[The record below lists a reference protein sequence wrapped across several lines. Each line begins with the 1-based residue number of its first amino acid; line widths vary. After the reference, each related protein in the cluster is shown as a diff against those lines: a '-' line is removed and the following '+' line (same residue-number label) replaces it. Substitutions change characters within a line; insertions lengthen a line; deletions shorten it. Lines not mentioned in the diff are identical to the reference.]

1 VPYDPVYTP
10 GLPGG
15 EGGPAIQANGD
26 VAGAGGE
33 TVDLPESPLTAGNRR
48 PYDQVYGEYEQEAR
62 RSLGRQSL
70 PPALQG
76 LVQRY
81 FSSIEPGS

>member
-1 VPYDPVYTP
+1 VYAP

-15 EGGPAIQANGD
+15 EGGQAVQASGD

-33 TVDLPESPLTAGNRR
+33 AVDLPESPVTAGARR
-48 PYDQVYGEYEQEAR
+48 PYDQVYGEYEQAAR
-62 RSLGRQSL
+62 QSLGRQSL

-81 FSSIEPGS
+81 FSSIDPGS